1 MSMRCM
7 IILTLVSLGACV
19 APSPMQVG
27 GGSKETGKV
36 VLSMQYNVMQQPM
49 VDVRQGLQTAA
60 LKCQSWG
67 YSGAIPSGKPS
78 TSCTTKTD
86 GGDCIAWTVS
96 STFQCTGV
104 AQ

>member
-1 MSMRCM
+1 M
-7 IILTLVSLGACV
+7 
-19 APSPMQVG
+19 
-27 GGSKETGKV
+27 

-78 TSCTTKTD
+78 TICTTKTE
-86 GGDCIAWTVS
+86 GGDCIAWTVN